1 MRVVICDD
9 EGALAGAVEAL
20 AGRWSAAR
28 GTPCRVRTFASGEE
42 LLFETAG
49 SYPYDLILLDIDL
62 GGGNLS
68 GLELARRIRETDAR
82 VALAFLTNHPGYVF
96 AGYEVS
102 ALRYLMKPVA
112 EDNLFPLLDLVLSR
126 LGRASRYLAV
136 EADGEHLRLEEDA
149 ILYLEARGHAVRIET
164 EGGPVT
170 VKEPL
175 SALACR
181 LGTDFVPA
189 HRSFLVNLRRV
200 ERVGRTACLLEGGRS
215 VPVSRGAWERL
226 SRAFIDYYREA

>member
-1 MRVVICDD
+1 MKVLITTDWYAPIINGVVPSVLLLQRELEKLED
-9 EGALAGAVEAL
+9 ELEAELHKRLLAI
-20 AGRWSAAR
+20 
-28 GTPCRVRTFASGEE
+28 PQ
-42 LLFETAG
+42 
-49 SYPYDLILLDIDL
+49 IIDP
-62 GGGNLS
+62 S
-68 GLELARRIRETDAR
+68 V
-82 VALAFLTNHPGYVF
+82 VA
-96 AGYEVS
+96 